1 MEWGLAWLI
10 VGIIA
15 AGIMGPIVR
24 AWGIHLRL
32 LDQERR
38 LTRLENNRLSDLNSE
53 KGKKRWDSKKFEED
67 TLQAA
72 KVVSGTQDSKPW
84 WFPKG

>member
-1 MEWGLAWLI
+1 MEWGLTWLI

-38 LTRLENNRLSDLNSE
+38 LTRLEANKLSDMNTE
-53 KGKKRWDSKKFEED
+53 KANKRWNAKKFED
-67 TLQAA
+67 Q
-72 KVVSGTQDSKPW
+72 VVSEAQVSNAPTSTRPW